1 MRFFFCFCF
10 FFVFVFYGGK
20 QIQKTKGGVGREGE
34 KGEGYVIV
42 IVMLAAIG
50 AGCRR
55 PIWLLALLIY

>member
-1 MRFFFCFCF
+1 MGDNKSKKRKAEL
-10 FFVFVFYGGK
+10 G
-20 QIQKTKGGVGREGE
+20 GREGE

-55 PIWLLALLIY
+55 PIWL